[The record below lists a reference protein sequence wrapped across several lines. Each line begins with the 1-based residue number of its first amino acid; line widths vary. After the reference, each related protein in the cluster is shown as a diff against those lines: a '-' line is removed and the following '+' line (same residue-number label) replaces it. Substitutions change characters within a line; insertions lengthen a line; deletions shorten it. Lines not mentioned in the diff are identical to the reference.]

1 MKNFLL
7 FKTYKTPMLIPFLY
21 WVGFVAFFFA
31 AYQFYELNTYYLND
45 DGYQSDHHH
54 YERYQSEKKYLQME
68 SQGYNDEL
76 NSRYDRGY
84 INKEEYEAGIAKIE
98 KRLEEEKE
106 GIKMELESFEELERN
121 YIETKKNEISLIAI
135 IALIIIQLLWRVCCE
150 WWERWFSFLNIKRD
164 NSEDNITEN
173 KTSKLID
180 IVMLKAKFT
189 IPFYIIFYALGLLG
203 MLGALVLIFME
214 APAYLGLLEYTGIF
228 VFFIFAQIFWRLIFE
243 FYIVLFKFLTR

>member
-21 WVGFVAFFFA
+21 WAGFIAFFFA

-45 DGYQSDHHH
+45 DGNHIKHHQT
-54 YERYQSEKKYLQME
+54 ERYEEDKKYLQSE

-76 NSRYDRGY
+76 NSRYERGY

-98 KRLEEEKE
+98 KRLKEEEE
-106 GIKMELESFEELERN
+106 EIKMELERHEEIERN
-121 YIETKKNEISLIAI
+121 YIETTKNEISLIAI
-135 IALIIIQLLWRVCCE
+135 ISLIIIQLLWRVCCE

-164 NSEDNITEN
+164 DSEENITEN

-189 IPFYIIFYALGLLG
+189 IPFYIIF
-203 MLGALVLIFME
+203 
-214 APAYLGLLEYTGIF
+214 
-228 VFFIFAQIFWRLIFE
+228 
-243 FYIVLFKFLTR
+243 